1 MTDPIDPAPTL
12 DAAPTDRDTLAD
24 SFDALQTA
32 LEPAIRRFIRRM
44 LGQYNDALAVDDLT
58 QETFVALYR
67 RLRGGDGA
75 LDRESV
81 QPYAYGIARHLVYAE
96 LRRIRR
102 YGLGLADDH
111 DQIGGDTETLGG
123 YAVVADPSEA
133 PEDAAHWLML
143 TMQVRAAIDR
153 LPEAQRLVLI
163 LYSEEGMG
171 YEEIARITGVNVG
184 TVASRLHYA
193 KRTLRGLLSAETLA
207 AVTSSL

>member
-1 MTDPIDPAPTL
+1 MNDLIDTAPTL
-12 DAAPTDRDTLAD
+12 DAPPDTTLAD

-32 LEPAIRRFIRRM
+32 LEPGIRRFIRRL
-44 LGQYNDALAVDDLT
+44 LGQYGDPLAVDDLT
-58 QETFVALYR
+58 QETFIALYR
-67 RLRGGDGA
+67 RLKAEQVG

-96 LRRIRR
+96 MRRVRR

-163 LYSEEGMG
+163 LYSEEGLG

-193 KRTLRGLLSAETLA
+193 KRTLRGLLPPETLA
-207 AVTSSL
+207 AISESI